1 MSTGEN
7 KLKKKTYIKQQQ
19 QKPEEGVDST
29 IYPQDS
35 FADYTARMKPC
46 SAHLHES
53 GLPVLWLLLM
63 NNPLMQSRQLKPV
76 LEVSA
81 S

>member
-1 MSTGEN
+1 MDRSVVKHLPAMCPQTCCKPTDNHEHWR
-7 KLKKKTYIKQQQ
+7 KQIKKTYIKQQQ
-19 QKPEEGVDST
+19 QKPEEGVGST

-53 GLPVLWLLLM
+53 GLPVL
-63 NNPLMQSRQLKPV
+63 
-76 LEVSA
+76 
-81 S
+81 